1 MARSL
6 WLVPPP
12 ALHDRLAATIAILAS
27 RYGTAAF
34 EPHVTLLGGLAGP
47 EETLLSGARV
57 LAERLRPFEVRLR
70 EASAGVDF
78 FRCVFVTVD
87 ETPELLR
94 AHALAREALGTAT
107 AEAFRPHL
115 SLVYGRLGAEEKE
128 AARQAAGEL
137 RSCFSADALHVV
149 DTNGDVPGWRRLA
162 SYRFGAA

>member
-12 ALHDRLAATIAILAS
+12 ALHDRLAATIATLAS
-27 RYGTAAF
+27 RHGTASF
-34 EPHVTLLGGLAGP
+34 EPHVTLLGGLEGR
-47 EETLLSGARV
+47 EETLLSKARA
-57 LAERLRPFEVRLR
+57 LAERLRAFDVRLL
-70 EASAGVDF
+70 EASTGVDF
-78 FRCVFVTVD
+78 FHCVFVSVD

-115 SLVYGRLGAEEKE
+115 SLVYGRLDAGEKE

-137 RSCFSADALHVV
+137 ESCFTADALHVV
-149 DTNGDVPGWRRLA
+149 DTSGDVPGWRRLA
-162 SYRFGAA
+162 SYRFAAV